1 MEDDLIS
8 KKQLLDLT
16 GISYGQLYRWKRKQ
30 LIPEEWFIRKSTFT
44 GQETFFP
51 KEMILSRIHNIVNMK
66 DGLSLDEMADKLSG
80 KASFEKVSITA
91 KEIVERNIVSTTT
104 LRKFGESL
112 GDENKYTFEGL
123 VHLFAVDRL
132 LSAGEMSME
141 EAELLF
147 RTLQEKVS
155 RLESGSWELFF
166 VRKMGVSSF
175 ILAQAPAELWF
186 DEGVRLV
193 SKMTYADLI
202 EQLKGKLAYK
212 LVE

>member
-51 KEMILSRIHNIVNMK
+51 KEKILSRIHNIVNMK
-66 DGLSLDEMADKLSG
+66 DGLSLDEMADKLSD
-80 KASFEKVSITA
+80 KASFEKVSVTT
-91 KEIVERNIVSTTT
+91 KEIIERNIVSTTT
-104 LRKFGESL
+104 LSKFGKSL
-112 GDENKYTFEGL
+112 GDESKYTFEGL

-147 RTLQEKVS
+147 RTLEEKVS
-155 RLESGSWELFF
+155 RLVSGSWELFF
-166 VRKMGVSSF
+166 IRKMGISSF

-193 SKMTYADLI
+193 SKIAYADLI